1 MLHHFELAGLGE
13 SLAINASRTLR
24 SLRLNTTSTI
34 LLHDDYLDPL
44 CGLSRELEF
53 IAGNNILGGLQLE
66 LCFEDASS
74 SYLTHFELWSAFDSM
89 LTDSVAFP
97 VLRRVSVELRWFS
110 KYPNLS
116 GSEHDAILKSLKE
129 NKFP

>member
-1 MLHHFELAGLGE
+1 MENSEKVWKIQIKENDIFLM
-13 SLAINASRTLR
+13 
-24 SLRLNTTSTI
+24 
-34 LLHDDYLDPL
+34 
-44 CGLSRELEF
+44 
-53 IAGNNILGGLQLE
+53 E

-89 LTDSVAFP
+89 LTNSVAFP

-129 NKFP
+129 NKFPRLVKSKAVEFIFSASEIH